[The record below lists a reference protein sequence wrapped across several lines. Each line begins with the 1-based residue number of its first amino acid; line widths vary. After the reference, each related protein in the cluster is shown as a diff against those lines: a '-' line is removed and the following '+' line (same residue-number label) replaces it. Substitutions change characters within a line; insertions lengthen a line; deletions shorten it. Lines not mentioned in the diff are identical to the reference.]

1 MLMSWSWLVALNVY
15 SKRWIIKPSNNF
27 ERDWKV
33 IEIWQILFKWIW
45 KNNILLYLSLSTVF
59 FFSAIFRWNWTFQY
73 SFGIVILVWYTYIHF
88 FLFQIVTIWFYYLG
102 ICSTIGLVF
111 TPAHPLIPFLLLGIG
126 IDDMF
131 VIVQCLSN
139 VEDSDPT
146 FKDKSID
153 LLVGETLKHAGVAIT
168 ITSFTDFAV
177 LIVGTITVSRIR
189 FVKNHLPSYILPT

>member
-1 MLMSWSWLVALNVY
+1 MVY
-15 SKRWIIKPSNNF
+15 I
-27 ERDWKV
+27 
-33 IEIWQILFKWIW
+33 
-45 KNNILLYLSLSTVF
+45 
-59 FFSAIFRWNWTFQY
+59 
-73 SFGIVILVWYTYIHF
+73 YIF

-189 FVKNHLPSYILPT
+189 FVKTNLTTFLPTYYQHSTVRPTYYSSSNLELLFSI

>member
-1 MLMSWSWLVALNVY
+1 MYTAKGEL
-15 SKRWIIKPSNNF
+15 
-27 ERDWKV
+27 
-33 IEIWQILFKWIW
+33 
-45 KNNILLYLSLSTVF
+45 LSLLITLNEIEKLSKYDKYFSNGFGKIIYYFIYLYQQCF
-59 FFSAIFRWNWTFQY
+59 FFQPY
-73 SFGIVILVWYTYIHF
+73 LGGIGLFNIVLALLSSYGIHLYIYTHIYIF

>member
-1 MLMSWSWLVALNVY
+1 MVY
-15 SKRWIIKPSNNF
+15 I
-27 ERDWKV
+27 
-33 IEIWQILFKWIW
+33 
-45 KNNILLYLSLSTVF
+45 
-59 FFSAIFRWNWTFQY
+59 
-73 SFGIVILVWYTYIHF
+73 YIF